1 MISFEKEK
9 SIYEEKN
16 PISLV
21 TRENATPE
29 ARAALDRHLEG
40 GFKLTHM
47 KQTLLH
53 SAIAFE
59 GMINAS
65 EAIQR
70 ELLKHGIT
78 EGMIL
83 FFNYAV
89 STGNKCLICGTLFS
103 MVMKKV
109 GIEDFSQLELTEQE
123 QELLDFAE
131 ALVKD
136 ANHVPDEVYDKLRER
151 YDEETLVLLVV
162 HGIHM
167 LSDNY
172 FNNIVG
178 VELDDYLLEYY
189 DGVDEDE

>member
-1 MISFEKEK
+1 MKR
-9 SIYEEKN
+9 KN

-21 TRENATPE
+21 TREDATPE
-29 ARAALDRHLEG
+29 ARASLDQHLAG
-40 GFKLTHM
+40 GFKLTNM

-53 SAIAFE
+53 SAVAFD

-65 EAIQR
+65 EKIQR

-78 EGMIL
+78 ERMIL
-83 FFNYAV
+83 FFNYVV
-89 STGNKCLICGTLFS
+89 STGNKCLICGTLFT
-103 MVMKKV
+103 MVMKQV
-109 GIEDFSQLELTEQE
+109 GIEDFSKLNLTEQE
-123 QELLDFAE
+123 QELIDFAD

-136 ANHVPDEVYDKLRER
+136 ANHVPDEIYDKLRER

-162 HGIHM
+162 HGVHM

-178 VELDDYLLEYY
+178 VELDDYLLDYF
-189 DGVDEDE
+189 EDNAEE